1 VSKLIDL
8 FGQSNASY
16 RKLIADEKAAIR
28 IIVLS
33 RLVLFLATVALFL
46 VLIKPFPLMACG
58 LIPAIAFIFLLLLRR
73 EIRISRKIRY
83 LENRI
88 HINQRE
94 IDLLNQHFEKFHSGT
109 EFQDP
114 AHPFAS
120 DLDVF
125 GKRSVFQLLNRSTT
139 QAGIRKLATWLLEPL
154 TDAASILT
162 RQQAVKELAGRFE
175 WVQHF
180 LAIGMEKKT
189 KDSDKYEISH
199 WLKDANHFSGQAD
212 RWLGILLPSIT
223 VLGLIL
229 YTCGLT
235 SSTLLACGATVQ
247 ALYSLTKAG
256 KVRLM
261 QDQLSRKFDSIQ
273 RYAGLIALIEEA
285 GFEAEALQNIQ
296 ARLRLQHKKS
306 SEAIT
311 DLKKLSD
318 ALDLSHNLILAVL
331 LNTFLLWNI
340 NVARRIERWRA
351 TYKNDFEG
359 WLDAIAALEAFISLA
374 CHAHIHPE
382 HTFPEPVTGSFLI
395 EALNTGHPLIAES
408 KLVKNNFKLNDLSRV
423 VLLTG
428 ANMAGKSTFL
438 RTIGVNLCLA
448 MTGAPVC
455 ASRFRFSPIRL
466 FTSLRTNDSLQAN
479 ESFFYAELKRLHSLI
494 LLYEAGTPVFFL
506 LDEILKGTN
515 SKDQHSGSVALI
527 KKVMRLDG
535 SGIIATHD
543 IELASLAEE
552 MKGKLINLC
561 FEINIHDDQ
570 LEFDYLLRPG
580 VCQQMNASFL
590 LKKMGISD

>member
-1 VSKLIDL
+1 MIDS
-8 FGQSNASY
+8 FGQSNAAY
-16 RKLIADEKAAIR
+16 QKLIADEKAAA
-28 IIVLS
+28 
-33 RLVLFLATVALFL
+33 RLLVMVRLLLFIGTVVLFLL
-46 VLIKPFPLMACG
+46 LIKPFPLMACG
-58 LIPAIAFIFLLLLRR
+58 LIPAVAFIFLLLLRR
-73 EIRISRKIRY
+73 EIKISRRIRY

-94 IDLLNQHFEKFHSGT
+94 IDLLNQHFEKFHSGK

-125 GKRSVFQLLNRSTT
+125 GNRSVFQLLNRSTSKS
-139 QAGIRKLATWLLEPL
+139 GIRKLASWLLEPL
-154 TDAASILT
+154 TDASAILV
-162 RQQAVKELAGRFE
+162 RQHAVKELVGRFE
-175 WVQHF
+175 WMQHF

-189 KDSDKYEISH
+189 KEADTYEINH
-199 WLKDANHFSGQAD
+199 WLKEENHFSGQGT
-212 RWLGILLPSIT
+212 RWLGIILPVLT
-223 VLGLIL
+223 VLGLSL
-229 YTCGLT
+229 YLGGLISGLLFT
-235 SSTLLACGATVQ
+235 ASATLQ
-247 ALYSLTKAG
+247 MLYSLSKAG
-256 KVRLM
+256 RVRHM
-261 QDQLSRKFDSIQ
+261 QDQLSRKFDTIQ
-273 RYAGLIALIEEA
+273 KYAGLIALIEETS
-285 GFEAEALQNIQ
+285 FDSEALQKIQ
-296 ARLRLQHKKS
+296 EQLRLQHKKS
-306 SEAIT
+306 SEAIS

-340 NVARRIERWRA
+340 NVARRIECWRA
-351 TYKNDFEG
+351 LYKNDFEG

-374 CHAHIHPE
+374 CHTHIHPE
-382 HTFPEPVTGSFLI
+382 HTFPEPVSGSFFI
-395 EALNTGHPLIAES
+395 DAENTGHPLIAES
-408 KLVKNNFKLNDLSRV
+408 KLVKNNFKLTELSRV

-455 ASRFRFSPIRL
+455 ASSFRFSPIRL

-515 SKDQHSGSVALI
+515 SKDQHAGSVALI
-527 KKVMRLDG
+527 KKVMRLEG

-543 IELASLAEE
+543 IALASLAEE
-552 MKGKLINLC
+552 MDGKLINLC
-561 FEINIHDDQ
+561 FEIRILGEQ